1 MEINKNILEK
11 EEIHGIWRII
21 PSISISEIISQ
32 SGYDFQILD
41 CEHGGYDFRSLH
53 ADICACELNN
63 SIPFVRVSGLNKV
76 EVQRCLDLGA
86 KGIVFPQINTFQ
98 DFKDASELLMYSPV
112 GTRGFNPF
120 VRSNKFGINENMLNA
135 KPYCITIVESLKA
148 VEEIERIVEIEN
160 IDMIYIGSYDLSAQL
175 NCIGDMENDK
185 LKKCIDYIIACC
197 VSAGKKVSLM
207 VHTKKEY
214 EFYKNKGV
222 AGFVHAVESFK
233 IKTYFNDSLNSF
245 KKAT

>member
-21 PSISISEIISQ
+21 PSISMSEIISQ
-32 SGYDFQILD
+32 SGFDFQILD
-41 CEHGGYDFRSLH
+41 CEHGGYDFNTLY

-63 SIPFVRVSGLNKV
+63 STPFVRVSGLNKV

-98 DFKDASELLMYSPV
+98 DFKDASDLLMYSPV

-120 VRSNKFGINENMLNA
+120 VRSNKFGINKNQ
-135 KPYCITIVESLKA
+135 LKA
-148 VEEIERIVEIEN
+148 
-160 IDMIYIGSYDLSAQL
+160 
-175 NCIGDMENDK
+175 
-185 LKKCIDYIIACC
+185 CIDHVIACC
-197 VSAGKKVSLM
+197 VAAGKKVSLM
-207 VHTKKEY
+207 VHTTNQY

-233 IKTYFNDSLNSF
+233 IKSYFNDSLNSF
-245 KKAT
+245 KR

>member
-1 MEINKNILEK
+1 MEINNNILEK

-41 CEHGGYDFRSLH
+41 CEHGGYDFSSLH

-98 DFKDASELLMYSPV
+98 DFKDASDLLMYSPS

-120 VRSNKFGINENMLNA
+120 VRSNKFGINENRLNA

-175 NCIGDMENDK
+175 NCIGDMENEK
-185 LKKCIDYIIACC
+185 LKKCIDHVIACC

-207 VHTKKEY
+207 VHTNNQYK
-214 EFYKNKGV
+214 FYKNKGV

-233 IKTYFNDSLNSF
+233 IKSYFNDSLNSF
-245 KKAT
+245 KR